1 MCARTHY
8 CSISSKRSRRSARW
22 VPRAIRH
29 GCKCAR
35 RVRGS
40 PLSRHHAV
48 DRIEFGI
55 CRNCSRPTTGFCP
68 SVTLQ
73 KKAACVGSCSRQS
86 RVRESGEIPSRAA
99 VSRRGL
105 ALLRLGVV
113 CCGLHTSPQ
122 VQVAQQPGCRM
133 RLSYVHMRTVHL
145 LMRVMVISVGGE
157 VGVGGSKEVLLHV
170 AGGTPRSHASARPP
184 RALWSAVVCDA
195 TSRRAA
201 GAGTVAVAVFFDA
214 RLIHACLWWRRRAVR
229 CLRQDGI
236 HCRTSAREQVPIPQ
250 RLPEVRNVWQ
260 EALWLRLVDH

>member
-1 MCARTHY
+1 MDASVHVAFADHRFHVITQSTGSNLVFAGIAVDPRPDFVRASHFKKKLLASGHVLDSRECESLERYPLAR
-8 CSISSKRSRRSARW
+8 RSRAG
-22 VPRAIRH
+22 A
-29 GCKCAR
+29 
-35 RVRGS
+35 S
-40 PLSRHHAV
+40 PFR
-48 DRIEFGI
+48 
-55 CRNCSRPTTGFCP
+55 
-68 SVTLQ
+68 
-73 KKAACVGSCSRQS
+73 
-86 RVRESGEIPSRAA
+86 
-99 VSRRGL
+99 
-105 ALLRLGVV
+105 LRLGVV